1 MSALTPA
8 LTPAPYHPRRPS
20 PPDGL
25 AARTGGLPLGEGKQ
39 KLLEVCN
46 LHLEFRT
53 SRGVHQ
59 ALMGVSFEVQKG
71 EIFGLVGETGC
82 GKTVTGLS
90 ILRLLPR
97 SARIPRGQV
106 IFEGN
111 DLLALSKKEMEEVR
125 GGKIAMIFQD
135 PSSSL
140 NPVFTIGSQIERV
153 VRQHLPMN
161 AVEARKHALEML
173 EAVGL
178 PDVERILAS
187 YPHQLSGGMQQRV
200 MIAMAL
206 SCRPQL
212 LIADEPTT
220 ALDVTIQAQ
229 ILRLLRDLQQKMDF
243 SVILI
248 THNLGI
254 VAQTCDRLAVL
265 YAGSVAESGT
275 TRDIFNNPQHP
286 YTRGLMNAIPKPGS
300 RGKKMSAIL
309 GTVPSDPGQM
319 VGCAFAPRCEFAYKR
334 CTVES
339 PQLFDVEEDHKS
351 ACFLVV
357 DR

>member
-1 MSALTPA
+1 MSAL
-8 LTPAPYHPRRPS
+8 
-20 PPDGL
+20 
-25 AARTGGLPLGEGKQ
+25 
-39 KLLEVCN
+39 LEVRN

-53 SRGVHQ
+53 SRGLQQ
-59 ALMGVSFEVQKG
+59 ALMGVSFDVQKG

-97 SARIPRGQV
+97 SANISEGQV
-106 IFEGN
+106 LFDGD
-111 DLLALSKKEMEEVR
+111 DLLHLSKKEMEEVR

-161 AVEARKHALEML
+161 ANEARQHAAAML
-173 EAVGL
+173 DAVGL
-178 PDVERILAS
+178 PDVKRILAS

-206 SCRPQL
+206 SCRPRL

-248 THNLGI
+248 THNLGV

-265 YAGSVAESGT
+265 YAGRVTENGT

-286 YTRGLMNAIPKPGS
+286 YTRGLMNSIPRPGS
-300 RGKKMSAIL
+300 RGKKMAAIP
-309 GTVPSDPGQM
+309 GTVPSNPGAV
-319 VGCAFAPRCEFAYKR
+319 VGCAFAPRCEFAFER
-334 CTVES
+334 CTLEI
-339 PQLFDVEEDHKS
+339 PALLNVEESHKS
-351 ACFLVV
+351 ACFLVSQ
-357 DR
+357 

>member
-1 MSALTPA
+1 MRMTTALERSVTQ
-8 LTPAPYHPRRPS
+8 S
-20 PPDGL
+20 KD
-25 AARTGGLPLGEGKQ
+25 E
-39 KLLEVCN
+39 LLNVRD

-59 ALMGVSFEVQKG
+59 ALLGVSFDVQKG

-97 SARIPRGQV
+97 SARIPQGQ
-106 IFEGN
+106 ILFDGS
-111 DLLALSKKEMEEVR
+111 DLLGLSKKEIENMR
-125 GGKIAMIFQD
+125 GGEIAMIFQD

-140 NPVFTIGSQIERV
+140 NPVFSISSQIERV
-153 VRQHLPMN
+153 VRQHLPMSSS
-161 AVEARKHALEML
+161 EARQHAAEML

-178 PDVERILAS
+178 PDVNRILAS

-206 SCRPQL
+206 SCHPRL

-229 ILRLLRDLQQKMDF
+229 ILRLLRELQQKMDF

-248 THNLGI
+248 THNLGV

-265 YAGSVAESGT
+265 YAGTVAESGT
-275 TRDIFNNPQHP
+275 TRDIFHNPQHP

-300 RGKKMSAIL
+300 RGKRMEAIR
-309 GTVPSDPGQM
+309 GTVPSNPGAV
-319 VGCAFAPRCEFAYKR
+319 VGCAFAPRCEFAFQH
-334 CTVES
+334 CTLEAPS
-339 PQLFDVEEDHKS
+339 LFDVEANHKS

-357 DR
+357 EQ

>member
-1 MSALTPA
+1 MSV
-8 LTPAPYHPRRPS
+8 
-20 PPDGL
+20 
-25 AARTGGLPLGEGKQ
+25 
-39 KLLEVCN
+39 LLEVRD
-46 LHLEFRT
+46 LQLEFRT

-59 ALMGVSFEVQKG
+59 ALMGVSFEVQSG

-97 SARIPRGQV
+97 SARIPQGEV
-106 IFEGN
+106 IFDGG
-111 DLLALSKKEMEEVR
+111 DLLQSSKKEMEEVR
-125 GGKIAMIFQD
+125 GGEIAMIFQD

-140 NPVFTIGSQIERV
+140 NPVFTIGSQIERA

-161 AVEARKHALEML
+161 AAEAQNHAAEML

-178 PDVERILAS
+178 PDVKRILTS

-206 SCRPQL
+206 SCRPRL

-229 ILRLLRDLQQKMDF
+229 ILRLLRELQKKMDF
-243 SVILI
+243 SVIFI
-248 THNLGI
+248 THNLGV

-265 YAGSVAESGT
+265 YAGRVSESGP
-275 TRDIFNNPQHP
+275 TREIFTNPQHP
-286 YTRGLMNAIPKPGS
+286 YTRGLMAAIPRPGS
-300 RGKKMSAIL
+300 RGQKMEAIP
-309 GTVPSDPGQM
+309 GTVPANPGA
-319 VGCAFAPRCEFAYKR
+319 VTGCPFAPRCAQAFSR
-334 CTVES
+334 CHTEI
-339 PQLFDVEEDHKS
+339 PPLFDVADGHRA
-351 ACFLVV
+351 ACFLVG
-357 DR
+357 DHS